1 MMLRLRVL
9 TAAILVPLVI
19 WGVIAL
25 PPPWLAI
32 VLGGVLAIGAWEWG
46 TLAGLHSL
54 PGRGFYVLFILILMV
69 MADIAMVAN
78 WVLPVILTL
87 TVLWWLLAWRLIR
100 VYPAISER
108 GRGRLHRLLTGILVL
123 VASWVALVALSEIP
137 GSGRS
142 YLLFLILLMWVADS
156 GAYFAG
162 RRWGRCKL
170 APRVSPGKTWEGV
183 GGALLGT
190 VLIAL
195 IAGDVVFR
203 MSAAYLGLFVV
214 LCLVTVVCSILGDLF
229 ESLFKRMAGVKD
241 SGQLLPGHGGILDRL
256 DSLTAAAPVFMLG
269 LILMGVS
276 R

>member
-1 MMLRLRVL
+1 MLRLRVL
-9 TAAILVPLVI
+9 TALILVPLVI

-46 TLAGLHSL
+46 PLAGLHSL
-54 PGRGFYVLFILILMV
+54 PGRGVYVLFILILMV
-69 MADIAMVAN
+69 IADIAMAAAN
-78 WVLPVILTL
+78 WVLAMILTL
-87 TVLWWLLAWRLIR
+87 AVLWWLLAWRLIR

-108 GRGRLHRLLTGILVL
+108 ARGRLRRLLTGIPVL
-123 VASWVALVALSEIP
+123 VAPWVALVALGEIP

-162 RRWGRCKL
+162 RRWGRRKL

-195 IAGDVVFR
+195 IVGGVVFG
-203 MSAAYLGLFVV
+203 MSAAYLGSFVV
-214 LCLVTVVCSILGDLF
+214 LCLVTVVFSILGDLF

-241 SGQLLPGHGGILDRL
+241 SGRLLPGHGGMLDRL
-256 DSLTAAAPVFMLG
+256 DSLTGAAPVFMLG